1 MGDPRPCGHC
11 PWALPPS
18 HPLSVQTLRFT
29 HAVSYITLWT
39 PASAVISTPLRLL
52 LRRLEEGGG
61 LLFLSLLLHR
71 SRVSSSSSSASLV
84 RLVLRRIRWL
94 RSLPHHGGVLSGGA
108 AEPMA
113 SSACRSFGAVGL
125 MFPVSGGCR
134 LSWRRRQ
141 VGQICAGTRLVAQR
155 RQIWCS
161 SLATTAGCISS
172 GSRSAWGTSSADTPH
187 RQAPV
192 LQVWS
197 SAHNAYKAMA
207 LAWILVC
214 WCSASSLSVRL
225 GGRPGPEEGGGGGA
239 SRAAAQ
245 TEGPPPRCV
254 WARSAAIPAA
264 KMAPLEHCVVP
275 PGRRKPKHFS
285 CCDLGFGPYF
295 FSSIIIEWFVVGYI
309 GLGRKHTG
317 SSR

>member
-155 RQIWCS
+155 WQIWCS
-161 SLATTAGCISS
+161 SLATTAGCIRS

-214 WCSASSLSVRL
+214 WCSASSLPNRGAPSQVCVSTERRYPSRKDATIRAL
-225 GGRPGPEEGGGGGA
+225 CGA
-239 SRAAAQ
+239 SRKKKAK
-245 TEGPPPRCV
+245 TFFLLRSGL
-254 WARSAAIPAA
+254 WA
-264 KMAPLEHCVVP
+264 LL
-275 PGRRKPKHFS
+275 F
-285 CCDLGFGPYF
+285 L
-295 FSSIIIEWFVVGYI
+295 
-309 GLGRKHTG
+309 
-317 SSR
+317 